1 MSSET
6 DANPRQVT
14 GTQNGT
20 VDTGAG
26 NGSGN
31 GHGTLSAPAPER
43 PAQQQTAGPAAPP
56 EQTPPPPQESGWMVP
71 LLVLIVGMFMSVLD
85 TSIVN
90 VAIPRMQTALSASVD
105 DIEWV
110 VTAYTLMLGVVVP
123 LSGWLGLR
131 IGLTRLYVICL
142 GAFSVGS
149 ALCGLAW
156 SLESEIAFRI
166 IQAIP
171 GGILPVATLTL
182 LYQIV
187 PPQKL
192 GSAMGIYGLG
202 VVVAPAIGP
211 TLGGYLVEYV
221 SWRVIFLINVP
232 VGILGIIL
240 ALIVFPQI
248 KPTTWPKLDIWGFVT
263 IAYALFAL
271 LLAFSEGE
279 DWGWTGYRVLGLF
292 VSAGLSLMLFLI
304 IENEVDN
311 PLINLQIFRSFAF
324 TVSLVLL
331 VIAMTALFSALYF
344 LPQFLQIVQG
354 LPELQSGLVL
364 LPGALVMTVMMP
376 IAGRLYDMIGPRY
389 PVMIGLAIIAY
400 GSYLMAGITV
410 NTPRVDIEEW
420 LAIRNLGVG
429 LAMMPV
435 ITAGVASLPRALTAA
450 GSSVNN
456 VMQRVAA
463 SVAIAVFGSLNT
475 VKAAQLL
482 DDRGGLA
489 GAGTYAGGQIAGPE
503 GIPVTNPDQMLGT
516 YQSLQNAIT
525 TQTYANGFYVV
536 AILAA
541 VGAVLGVFMR
551 SGKQGG
557 GGHGPVEV

>member
-1 MSSET
+1 VSSE
-6 DANPRQVT
+6 AEASPRQAT
-14 GTQNGT
+14 GTQNGH
-20 VDTGAG
+20 GG

-43 PAQQQTAGPAAPP
+43 PAQQQSAGPAAPP
-56 EQTPPPPQESGWMVP
+56 QPAAPPSAPEGGWMVP

-166 IQAIP
+166 LQAIP

-248 KPTTWPKLDIWGFVT
+248 RPTTWPKLDIWGFVT

-292 VSAGLSLMLFLI
+292 VSAGLSLMLFVI

-311 PLINLQIFRSFAF
+311 PLIDLRIFRSFAF

-331 VIAMTALFSALYF
+331 VIAMVALFSALYF
-344 LPQFLQIVQG
+344 LPQFLQLVQG

-410 NTPRVDIEEW
+410 DTPRVDIEEW

-482 DDRGGLA
+482 TDRGGLA
-489 GAGTYAGGQIAGPE
+489 GAGTYAGGQIAGPD
-503 GIPVTNPDQMLGT
+503 GFPVTNPDQMLGT
-516 YQSLQNAIT
+516 YRSLENAIT
-525 TQTYANGFYVV
+525 TQTYANGFYIV